1 MSETTKLKPKYT
13 ALDIHN
19 KEFDRSW
26 LGYKED
32 QVNEFLDDIIKDYE
46 IFNKIIKNLQ
56 EQNKEIPINNN
67 SSTDYILMRIRELE
81 RYCFG
86 RERG

>member
-1 MSETTKLKPKYT
+1 
-13 ALDIHN
+13 N